1 MGAIRLGRIGLK
13 WCMSCNLPLVELE
26 NCGICGSTSVPLE
39 ITPPGDYR
47 PAFPH
52 DMRRI
57 RRTVDGNYGPGTGL
71 AMLPE
76 GRLVVLNKCPGID
89 IMDEVAMDGIVLGN
103 HLFEPGIGWRFI
115 CRIEGARKIAQ
126 LASKN
131 WAIIDDGAIP
141 FIRKGA
147 SSMAV
152 GILDADPGI
161 QVGDEVIVLSKA
173 REAIST
179 GRARMTGARMVE
191 SERDAAIK
199 SRWYKEVPPN
209 PEIPGG
215 QAWQDAVRANEKK
228 LDKKRRNSRAHIR
241 ETANRFSELP
251 VAVSVSGGKD
261 SLATLLLV
269 LEAGFKPKLIFTDTG
284 LEFPE
289 TLENVRRTAEKYGL
303 ELLAEDAGNAF
314 WHALE
319 HFGPPAKDFRW
330 CCKTCKLGPMA
341 NLIRKNFPGGVL
353 SFIGQ
358 RQYESSQRYDK
369 GNVWRNPWVPGQV
382 GASPIQNWPS
392 LLVWLYIFQQGGEYN
407 PLYEKGMERIG
418 CWLCPASDLGELEE
432 VEKHSIQVE
441 RWHAALDDFASRK
454 ELPKEWLELGLWRW
468 KALPRGMAELIHQR
482 GLAIAEEKRDAERP
496 NDTLTDGQRERIAR
510 FSCIS
515 DDENAVRMKALHCMG
530 CGICLSMCESG
541 ALEMANGVIEVDPEK
556 CIGCGKCL
564 HPCVVVDFGPR

>member
-1 MGAIRLGRIGLK
+1 MSAIRLGRIGLK
-13 WCMSCNLPLVELE
+13 WCMSCNVPLVELE
-26 NCGICGSTSVPLE
+26 SCGICGSDTVPVE

-52 DMRRI
+52 DIARI
-57 RRTVDGNYGPGTGL
+57 RKSIDVNYGPGTGL
-71 AMLPE
+71 AMIPD
-76 GRLVVLNKCPGID
+76 GHLVVLNKCPGVD
-89 IMDEVAMDGIVLGN
+89 IMDEVAMNGIVLGS
-103 HLFEPGIGWRFI
+103 HIFEPGTGWRFI
-115 CRIEGARKIAQ
+115 CRIEGARKIAII
-126 LASKN
+126 ATRN

-141 FIRKGA
+141 YIRKGA

-152 GILDADPGI
+152 GILDADPEI
-161 QVGDEVIVLSKA
+161 CIGDEVIVLSKS

-179 GRARMTGARMVE
+179 GRARMTGVQMVE

-209 PEIPGG
+209 PELAGG
-215 QAWQDAVRANEKK
+215 QTWQDAVRANEKK
-228 LDKKRRNSRAHIR
+228 LEKKRKNSRAHIR

-289 TLENVRRTAEKYGL
+289 TVENVQRTAEKYGL
-303 ELLAEDAGNAF
+303 ELISKDAGDAF

-341 NLIRKNFPGGVL
+341 DLIRENFPDGIL

-369 GNVWRNPWVPGQV
+369 GNVWRNPWVPGQI

-392 LLVWLYIFQQGGEYN
+392 LLVWLYLFQQNAEYN
-407 PLYEKGMERIG
+407 PLYEQGLERIG
-418 CWLCPASDLGELEE
+418 CWLCPATDMGEFED
-432 VEKHSIQVE
+432 VEKYSAQNE
-441 RWHAALDDFASRK
+441 RWQKALREFADGK
-454 ELPKEWLELGLWRW
+454 KLPAKWLELGLWRW
-468 KALPRGMAELIHQR
+468 KELPKGMRDYLEQQ
-482 GLAIAEEKRDAERP
+482 GIAAVGERP
-496 NDTLTDGQRERIAR
+496 TQAIDEKALTEEESERVQI
-510 FSCIS
+510 FFCIS
-515 DDENAVRMKALHCMG
+515 DDEHAVRMKALHCMG
-530 CGICLSMCESG
+530 CGICLSLCESG
-541 ALEMANGVIEVDPEK
+541 ALKMVGQRIEVDPEK
-556 CIGCGKCL
+556 CIGCGKCM